1 MKKIGLISFLLLI
14 TFFVFGQRKPF
25 TGNIIDGFSFFPIK
39 EANIYNFSTKEYCFT
54 DEKGYFSIE
63 VSLNDTLII
72 SKSIYR
78 QVMVVVDK
86 EKFIKG
92 YEEIPLFYKAIVLK
106 EVTIFAITPSYNQFI
121 KEVVHTKLPDY
132 YTSIVG
138 SRLTTQDFM
147 NDKYSKGN
155 YNLLSNTPMGSPI
168 TYFYEKYNKKHK
180 NIMLAK
186 ELNQLQDEVDKVP
199 AKYNRELV
207 SNITGLKD
215 DELLNF
221 MMYCRFSYYDIIKMT
236 PEQIIMAIRVKFSD
250 YEYYKILQEEK

>member
-1 MKKIGLISFLLLI
+1 MKKLGLISFFLLTI
-14 TFFVFGQRKPF
+14 FFVFSQKIIY

-39 EANIYNFSTKEYCFT
+39 EANIYNYSTKNYCFS
-54 DEKGYFSIE
+54 DEKGFFSIE
-63 VSLNDTLII
+63 VSLNDTLIV
-72 SKSIYR
+72 SKSIFR
-78 QVMVVVDK
+78 QLMIVIDQ
-86 EKFIKG
+86 EKFNKG
-92 YEEIPLFYKAIVLK
+92 KEEIPLYFKAIVLK

-121 KEVVHTKLPDY
+121 KEVVHTQLPDY

-147 NDKYSKGN
+147 NNKYAKGD
-155 YNLLSNTPMGSPI
+155 YNLLNNTPMGSPI
-168 TYFYEKYNKKHK
+168 SYFYEKYNKKHK

-207 SNITGLKD
+207 SNITGLED
-215 DELLNF
+215 EELLNF

-236 PEQIIMAIRVKFSD
+236 PEQIIMSIRIKFSD
-250 YEYYKILQEEK
+250 YEYIKILQEEK